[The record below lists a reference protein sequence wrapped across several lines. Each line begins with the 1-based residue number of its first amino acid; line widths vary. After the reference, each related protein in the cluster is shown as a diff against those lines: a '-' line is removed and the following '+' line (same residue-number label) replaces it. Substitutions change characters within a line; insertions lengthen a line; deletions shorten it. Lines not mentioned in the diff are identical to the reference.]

1 MSDIE
6 STAWSETAASNNS
19 ATPNGWPE
27 GQAPSSVNDCSREMM
42 RALKTDWN
50 RSHATISSTGSA
62 NAYILTY
69 TTAPASYINGQRFAF
84 KASFANTGSATANVN
99 GLGAKTIQ
107 KNGAAGLANL
117 ASGDIQSGQHV
128 HLEYDSGGDVLV
140 CISDLPT
147 SATFTGGA
155 LTSALNEAQGAN
167 IASGSTTDIGAATGN
182 SVTVTG
188 VTTISNFGTVQA
200 GTRRIVTFSGVLTL
214 TYNATSMILPT
225 SANITTAAGDVGTFI
240 SLGSGNWKCASWQ
253 PASGMA
259 LAGSVSGIAV
269 KTSDYPIVT
278 ADSGSILI
286 ANKATAIA
294 FTMPSGSSLGAGAR
308 IRFRSIGA
316 GALTIG
322 RTGSDVFASGS
333 SVALTSLVF
342 QQGDAGELVSDGA
355 SPATFYW
362 SGARHYDSGQ
372 QTITFGGSVSL
383 THNLGIPP
391 NFSHMILHCTS
402 TDASYSAGDEVQF
415 TMTGDSAVASE
426 GITLLLSSTNAIIY
440 YATNGVQVV
449 TKGGGAVTT
458 ITAAKWT
465 VIVRAYVMN

>member
-6 STAWSETAASNNS
+6 STAWSETAASNNT
-19 ATPNGWPE
+19 AAPNGAPE
-27 GQAPSSVNDCSREMM
+27 GMAPSGVNDWGRETM
-42 RALKTDWN
+42 RAVKTEWN
-50 RSHATISSTGSA
+50 RSHVTISSTGSA

-69 TTAPASYINGQRFAF
+69 ATAPASYINGQRFAF

-128 HLEYDSGGDVLV
+128 HLEYDSGADTLV
-140 CISDLPT
+140 CVSDLPT

-188 VTTISNFGTVQA
+188 VTTISNFGTIQA
-200 GTRRIVTFSGVLTL
+200 GTRRLVTFSGVLTL

-225 SANITTAAGDVGTFI
+225 AANITTAAGDVGTFI

-278 ADSGSILI
+278 ADSGSLLI

-308 IRFRSIGA
+308 IRFRNIGA
-316 GALTIG
+316 GVLTIG

-333 SVALTSLVF
+333 SVALTSLVL
-342 QQGDAGELVSDGA
+342 QQGDAGELVGDGG
-355 SPATFYW
+355 SPSTLYFTG
-362 SGARHYDSGQ
+362 SRHYDSGQ
-372 QTITFGGSVSL
+372 QTITFGNSVSL
-383 THNLGIPP
+383 THNLGIAP
-391 NFSHMILHCTS
+391 HLVHVLLHCTS
-402 TDASYSAGDEVQF
+402 AELSYSVGDEVQF
-415 TMTGDSAVASE
+415 TFTGDSATASE
-426 GITLLLSSTNAIIY
+426 GITLLLSASSAIIY
-440 YATNGVQVV
+440 FANGVQVV
-449 TKGGGAVTT
+449 TKGGGAVQT

-465 VIVRAYVMN
+465 IIVRAYVMN